1 MKFSIFFL
9 SILIINISAYNV
21 FYPNFIKNK
30 AIINNIDVNNLSKK
44 EKIELHKLFNKIPV
58 LIFKNQKIKP
68 EEYYNFIKI
77 FDPKHNNSI
86 DLSNSKD
93 QNINLVIK
101 GSNNILN
108 DDNDNDN
115 YIWQQYITGS
125 NKYLTPIVGSI
136 YMLETSLSDEQI
148 LFASLED
155 AYDMIN
161 MRLKKILDR
170 YTVLHSN
177 SIKRQINCAYDYTGL
192 RIDYKKNYND
202 DDITEK
208 SLIIYSDKTKKRRT
222 LYLNPK
228 KFLQIKELN
237 YNDSYNLYRHLMK
250 KYILHYSNIIAH
262 KWDNNDICVF
272 NNRKLMHTLSPKK
285 LYRDIIYLECKLPT
299 NQKIYDIEK

>member
-44 EKIELHKLFNKIPV
+44 DKIELYKLFNKIPV

-136 YMLETSLSDEQI
+136 YMLDTSLSDEQI

-177 SIKRQINCAYDYTGL
+177 SIKRQKKCGYDYTGL
-192 RIDYKKNYND
+192 RIDYKKN
-202 DDITEK
+202 IMMM
-208 SLIIYSDKTKKRRT
+208 I
-222 LYLNPK
+222 
-228 KFLQIKELN
+228 LQK
-237 YNDSYNLYRHLMK
+237 
-250 KYILHYSNIIAH
+250 
-262 KWDNNDICVF
+262 
-272 NNRKLMHTLSPKK
+272 NR
-285 LYRDIIYLECKLPT
+285 
-299 NQKIYDIEK
+299 